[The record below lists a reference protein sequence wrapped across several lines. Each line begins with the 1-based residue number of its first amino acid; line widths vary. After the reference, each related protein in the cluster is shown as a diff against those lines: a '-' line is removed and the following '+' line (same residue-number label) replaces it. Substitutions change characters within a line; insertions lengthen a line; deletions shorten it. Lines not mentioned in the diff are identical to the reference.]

1 MGSAQVDDARLLVG
15 HAEHGGQVGNAI
27 GANAHHVGV
36 IEALVAEVP
45 SVVEGRLV
53 GGEDP
58 QGGGVAGLVHPAADG
73 GEVGVGVDVVLGH
86 EANIR
91 SCVG

>member
-1 MGSAQVDDARLLVG
+1 
-15 HAEHGGQVGNAI
+15 
-27 GANAHHVGV
+27 
-36 IEALVAEVP
+36 
-45 SVVEGRLV
+45 
-53 GGEDP
+53 
-58 QGGGVAGLVHPAADG
+58 VHPAADG